1 MIESYMKRQQVEGYW
16 TLKSRIES
24 PKQDKSF
31 IIGDRVYSIIPPT
44 IEVLAINPKKNKCD
58 LLGIDLVSENT
69 YELSSYLPGTYDLT
83 DKHIQTID
91 PGTMKIINGDIH
103 ISIKESTYQCYE
115 VWKKLSSEQADL
127 IKFIDGEIGQ

>member
-58 LLGIDLVSENT
+58 LLGIDLVEEDESSENK
-69 YELSSYLPGTYDLT
+69 YELSSFLPV
-83 DKHIQTID
+83 
-91 PGTMKIINGDIH
+91 IISH
-103 ISIKESTYQCYE
+103 QMCQSYHSQMYRVYHSQM
-115 VWKKLSSEQADL
+115 SQAYHPQMYHN
-127 IKFIDGEIGQ
+127 KGM

>member
-44 IEVLAINPKKNKCD
+44 IEVLAINPKK
-58 LLGIDLVSENT
+58 
-69 YELSSYLPGTYDLT
+69 
-83 DKHIQTID
+83 
-91 PGTMKIINGDIH
+91 INVIFW
-103 ISIKESTYQCYE
+103 E
-115 VWKKLSSEQADL
+115 
-127 IKFIDGEIGQ
+127 